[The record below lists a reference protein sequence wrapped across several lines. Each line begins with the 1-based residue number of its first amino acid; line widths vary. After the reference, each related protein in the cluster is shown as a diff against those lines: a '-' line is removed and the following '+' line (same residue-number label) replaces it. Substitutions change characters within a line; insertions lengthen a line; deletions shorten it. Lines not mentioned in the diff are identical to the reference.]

1 MLLDLHVILTI
12 GSFIRAYVSRGP
24 PKQAPQ
30 LGLAGV
36 SQPASSNIWEQVL
49 PPDPGTGR
57 LYTSIHTCRDL
68 SQYFQIMNKS
78 TLYMV
83 ITLEYF
89 YSKCHLL
96 CSRDKKCGN
105 FNLLSLD

>member
-1 MLLDLHVILTI
+1 MFPDLHKILTV

-57 LYTSIHTCRDL
+57 LYTSNHTCGDFTTFPN
-68 SQYFQIMNKS
+68 YEHVY
-78 TLYMV
+78 TV
-83 ITLEYF
+83 ITLDF
-89 YSKCHLL
+89 FL
-96 CSRDKKCGN
+96 N
-105 FNLLSLD
+105 FK

>member
-1 MLLDLHVILTI
+1 MFLDLHKILTV

-57 LYTSIHTCRDL
+57 LYMSNHTCRDFTTFP
-68 SQYFQIMNKS
+68 SYEQVY
-78 TLYMV
+78 TV

-89 YSKCHLL
+89 YSKYHLL
-96 CSRDKKCGN
+96 CGRDKKCGN

>member
-49 PPDPGTGR
+49 PPEPGTGR
-57 LYTSIHTCRDL
+57 LDTSIHTCRDFTIFPNYE
-68 SQYFQIMNKS
+68 QVY
-78 TLYMV
+78 TLHGDH
-83 ITLEYF
+83 IGIFLF
-89 YSKCHLL
+89 
-96 CSRDKKCGN
+96 
-105 FNLLSLD
+105 

>member
-1 MLLDLHVILTI
+1 MLLDVCEIPTV

-36 SQPASSNIWEQVL
+36 SQPASSNIWAQVL

-57 LYTSIHTCRDL
+57 LYTSIHTCRGFAVFPNYE
-68 SQYFQIMNKS
+68 QVH
-78 TLYMV
+78 TV
-83 ITLEYF
+83 ITLEHF
-89 YSKCHLL
+89 YSEYHLL
-96 CSRDKKCGN
+96 CGRDKECGN